1 MFHDVIEL
9 RDFYAGR
16 TGEVTRQL
24 IRRAVRA
31 TWPDLRGQRVLGVG
45 YATPFL
51 RQFSDEAE
59 RVLGFMPAQQGV
71 LRWPHDDA
79 NSTALVDETAW
90 PLADYSM
97 DRVLFVHCLENAEAF
112 RELLREA
119 WRVLMGDGRLLVV
132 VPNRRGMW
140 AHSERTPFGHGH
152 PYSANQL
159 NKLLRDQMFLPM
171 QTMHAVYVPPTGSRT
186 LLGSAPAIERL
197 GRRYLGGLGGVVM
210 IEASKQIYAMNQPLK
225 REPVRSPVVVPFPQV
240 AAGARG
246 AARDRSDSNG

>member
-16 TGEVTRQL
+16 TGAVTRQL

-51 RQFSDEAE
+51 RQFGDEAE
-59 RVLGFMPAQQGV
+59 RVLAFMPAQQGV
-71 LRWPHDDA
+71 LRWPEEGP
-79 NSTALVDETAW
+79 NSVALVDETAW

-97 DRVLFVHCLENAEAF
+97 DRVLLVHCLENAEAF

-119 WRVLMGDGRLLVV
+119 WRVLMGDGRLLVLA
-132 VPNRRGMW
+132 PNRRGMW

-159 NKLLRDQMFLPM
+159 AKLLRDQMFMPM
-171 QTMHAVYVPPTGSRT
+171 QTTHAVYVPPTSSRT

-197 GRRYLGGLGGVVM
+197 GRRYLGGFGGVVM
-210 IEASKQIYAMNQPLK
+210 VEAAKRIHALNHPMK

-246 AARDRSDSNG
+246 AARMSDGSRD